1 MKKQFGGTIVGLV
14 IGVVVGLAAALAVA
28 VYVTKVPIPFV
39 NKGVSR
45 AAGQDAAEAVKNKDW
60 DPNAPLYGKNPVR
73 PASAAAGGAVD
84 TNGAAPAATTDAAS
98 ALPPAVLGG
107 RTATVKPPLPPAVS
121 GDPLGDLAKARSA
134 GSGEDPFTYFV
145 QAGAFRAAEDAESQR
160 AKLSLMGV
168 ESKVTEREQ
177 AGRTVWRVRVGPFDR
192 KIDADKAKER
202 LDGSGMET
210 ALVRVQR

>member
-1 MKKQFGGTIVGLV
+1 MKQQFGGTVVGFV
-14 IGVVVGLAAALAVA
+14 VGVVVGLGAALAVA

-45 AAGQDAAEAVKNKDW
+45 AADQDAAEAVKNKDW

-84 TNGAAPAATTDAAS
+84 TTGAATAS
-98 ALPPAVLGG
+98 LPPAVVGG
-107 RTATVKPPLPPAVS
+107 RTAAVQPPVPPAVS
-121 GDPLGDLAKARSA
+121 GDPLGDLAKARSNSRGA
-134 GSGEDPFTYFV
+134 DPFTYFV
-145 QAGAFRAAEDAESQR
+145 QAGAFRTAEDAESQR

-168 ESKVTEREQ
+168 EAKVSEREQ
-177 AGRTVWRVRVGPFDR
+177 AGRTVWRVRVGPFDA
-192 KIDADKAKER
+192 KGDADKAKEQ

>member
-1 MKKQFGGTIVGLV
+1 MKQQFGGTIVGFV
-14 IGVVVGLAAALAVA
+14 VGVVVGLGAALAVA

-45 AAGQDAAEAVKNKDW
+45 AADQDAAEAVKNKDW

-84 TNGAAPAATTDAAS
+84 TTGAAPGAATS
-98 ALPPAVLGG
+98 PLPPAVVGG
-107 RTATVKPPLPPAVS
+107 TTPTVKPPVPPAVS
-121 GDPLGDLAKARSA
+121 GDPLGDLAKAKSA
-134 GSGEDPFTYFV
+134 SSGADPFTYFV
-145 QAGAFRAAEDAESQR
+145 QAGAFRTAEDAESQR

-168 ESKVTEREQ
+168 EAKVSEREQ
-177 AGRTVWRVRVGPFDR
+177 AGRTVWRVRVGPFDT
-192 KIDADKAKER
+192 KGDADKTKAQ